1 MIEHGPL
8 NRQVIREDI
17 KKYILDE
24 IIEGNFNPG
33 QQIVET
39 RIARKLGVSQAPV
52 REAIRDL
59 EYMGVLITKPYK
71 GSYLRTLTIKDLMN
85 VYDVRA
91 NIEGYAIKI
100 ASNNITEQEIKKLQD
115 IYEEMKIA
123 ASLGNSKKQIELD
136 ISFHEIIIKASKN
149 DVLER
154 VWRIVS
160 LAHWTYFGVRRLH
173 LSLENLA
180 YRHNEIIEA
189 LKDGNEEKAEAAMR
203 NHFVELKNFLV
214 SRNEETDASV
224 Y

>member
-1 MIEHGPL
+1 MTGNGPL

-39 RIARKLGVSQAPV
+39 KIARKLGVSQAPV

-59 EYMGVLITKPYK
+59 EYMGVLITIPYK